1 MISRAVLIAVA
12 LARFLYIVAAHGGVS
27 DYVVGEKWYKGY
39 VNYLTICSLFIL
51 YFLYLFDL
59 V

>member
-51 YFLYLFDL
+51 CFLYLFDL

>member
-39 VNYLTICSLFIL
+39 VSYSHKTFVVPFVFSLF
-51 YFLYLFDL
+51 